1 MDHCSESLYSKN
13 PLYQNEERDR
23 KVFLF
28 NDILPVKLSLNN
40 TLNCFETYSDIILI
54 TSFVVPFRTPSGIQR
69 FMDMVRVA
77 KIKVF
82 SGKFSLINEL
92 LAVSFLKFQGFIAGL
107 ISFPTHM
114 KFESVN
120 RK

>member
-23 KVFLF
+23 KVF
-28 NDILPVKLSLNN
+28 ILMTFYQSNCLLNN

-82 SGKFSLINEL
+82 WEVFLNKMNS
-92 LAVSFLKFQGFIAGL
+92 LAVSFFK
-107 ISFPTHM
+107 ISRFYSGSHFLSNPH
-114 KFESVN
+114 EI
-120 RK
+120 